1 MKKIATWML
10 VFFGLAAWCSAAE
23 VNGTQMC
30 PRPKDTES
38 TEVRVPTNTSEHKK
52 PQTDNPTT
60 TSPTDERR
68 DAPKEEDDHP
78 ILTVLF
84 EQVLP
89 DLIDILIHPE
99 NHGIE
104 EWVGPG
110 PHEDDRPNHNTDTTA
125 GPPIVTDNRT
135 QDGPTADTDH
145 RGETHD
151 RQPREENTNGPQEKQ
166 PTRDDTRPTQTKESP
181 LEQALSY
188 LIDAGLGEGTT
199 VGELKLALED
209 MIAGKYDGN
218 LPSAEDI
225 IRSALEGGLVGGSD
239 GGSAG
244 DTSNLPSIGGCFG
257 GDGEND
263 SGTSDPWSTLLD
275 KALDKAKTTTLKK
288 LESWTTKQLDAWIN
302 KHPTVQKWFSILGI
316 NANGIVNGVKNIWGV
331 LTGNGTLSEKFAQ
344 LASMAQN
351 ALCDMASNAL
361 KYGLDKLGQWLS
373 GIAQK
378 WIDKAVNWL
387 KGKLDKFFGGKIKI
401 PDKLLAKFQSQL
413 NKLVGRGIGK
423 AVDWAKSKGEEII
436 NGMRPDGSNPQG
448 GGGGVTE
455 VGGW

>member
-99 NHGIE
+99 NHRIE
-104 EWVGPG
+104 DTWSGPG
-110 PHEDDRPNHNTDTTA
+110 PKEKGNDGPNRSTDPA
-125 GPPIVTDNRT
+125 AHKDGPPIVD
-135 QDGPTADTDH
+135 
-145 RGETHD
+145 
-151 RQPREENTNGPQEKQ
+151 NGPGTNVQGPPIVDNGPGTDIQGPPIVKAPE
-166 PTRDDTRPTQTKESP
+166 ESP
-181 LEQALSY
+181 LEQAIAY

-199 VGELKLALED
+199 VGDMADMLAD
-209 MIAGKYDGN
+209 VIAGKFDGN
-218 LPSAEDI
+218 MPSAEDI
-225 IRSALEGGLVGGSD
+225 VQAALEEGRFGGSD
-239 GGSAG
+239 GGIVG

-257 GDGEND
+257 GDGED
-263 SGTSDPWSTLLD
+263 GSGTFDPWG
-275 KALDKAKTTTLKK
+275 AILDKAKTTTLKK

-316 NANGIVNGVKNIWGV
+316 DGSGIVNGVKNIWGV
-331 LTGNGTLSEKFAQ
+331 LTGNGTLAEKFAQ

-351 ALCDMASNAL
+351 ALCDMATHAL
-361 KYGLDKLGQWLS
+361 KYGLDKFGQWLS

-378 WIDKAVNWL
+378 WIGKAMSWL
-387 KGKLDKFFGGKIKI
+387 KGKLDKLLGGKIKI
-401 PDKLLAKFQSQL
+401 PDKLLAKFQAQL
-413 NKLVGRGIGK
+413 NNLVGRGIGK
-423 AVDWAKSKGEEII
+423 AVDWAKSQGEKII
-436 NGMRPDGSNPQG
+436 DGMRPGDPSSQG
-448 GGGGVTE
+448 GENGTTT
-455 VGGW
+455 VGELGK